1 MNMPDVLNRYY
12 QDISQFLLLSKG
24 QSNLEF
30 SHLRFSQFGPR
41 DFLWSKWEEAS
52 INGRLIFAA
61 ARVSSTSFVPM
72 EIMFFFLILIW
83 TSMISTKLTGIEE
96 GRFVVWNQS

>member
-1 MNMPDVLNRYY
+1 
-12 QDISQFLLLSKG
+12 
-24 QSNLEF
+24 
-30 SHLRFSQFGPR
+30 
-41 DFLWSKWEEAS
+41 
-52 INGRLIFAA
+52 
-61 ARVSSTSFVPM
+61 M